1 MLRVVEFFVAPDD
14 GAAAVVGPRRR
25 GHGFPE
31 FGCADF
37 FPDEAVDDWEVLL
50 VGGVASDFRVVVPM
64 KCDGFMVFEVQER
77 LCSALAAASR
87 ARLVE
92 VAAQWVERAE
102 VKDGAPAEVA
112 VEILTEVAGLARTA
126 GDLGQPL
133 YCWYFAP

>member
-14 GAAAVVGPRRR
+14 GAVAGVGPRRR
-25 GHGFPE
+25 GHGFPA

-37 FPDEAVDDWEVLL
+37 FPDDAVEDWEVLL
-50 VGGVASDFRVVVPM
+50 VGGVASDPRVVVPM
-64 KCDGFMVFEVQER
+64 RNDGFMVFELPGR

-87 ARLVE
+87 SRLVE
-92 VAAQWVERAE
+92 VAAEWVELAE
-102 VKDGAPAEVA
+102 AKDGAPAEVA
-112 VEILTEVAGLARTA
+112 VEILTEVADLARTA